1 MFREDYKKIND
12 KLQLDDEFVKQLEKN
27 MKQQKREVEN
37 TTQNYVFSETTC
49 NNTSDNNPF
58 IHAKDKVEQRYI
70 IGARK
75 KQNCIISAV
84 SVIACVGIVI
94 TIGGFIFSN
103 RQGNTAATNETE
115 QVEDIVIKEPETVI
129 GWKDVSKDETNS
141 FSSKAAKESSEQENQ
156 RIGYPGYDSELIDNI
171 DKKISA
177 EEYTKEV
184 AEITELED
192 KTLLQKTIFS
202 ILNRENRDNKNSSI
216 VLDYAKGNRVI
227 FHGRNYLMV
236 YDLKKKEIQ
245 RAIWLPSSIPASSWD
260 VQVNEEGNK
269 IKMKNM
275 LLSNSICYTY
285 DIETDRLSEEDWSKV
300 DWNTFFFDTD
310 NIFHNIEYVA
320 EYTGGI
326 LNPEC
331 SSNQVINLTRDI
343 SCRLTFIAP
352 EWDKEA
358 SLAIFLYDE
367 TLEVGYIYPVFGQEG
382 IELMKKEGYSEVI
395 YDGQF
400 FNYSENKIDYI
411 CYSSDILLIKE
422 NGIIYNLTDEF
433 KEKAD
438 VAYNMA
444 ENNFEK
450 QDVNYDKKDTKEIG
464 DLDINNIEENAT
476 KGKLDKEQSKSTSNN
491 VDNKVGDKV
500 DGKEE
505 STATQENKSEAE
517 TIDSDEININQQ
529 DDTNFAFLDDTEQ
542 KKEEGE
548 TKNETK
554 IDNMEI
560 EGDGTEKEMEIRL
573 QDQPYI
579 EINPMSLEQ
588 FCYITS
594 STEIHVYWEIDAPYQ
609 TNIYLYN
616 EEGKKVAMELVEA
629 HTPVQVRFTNLEE
642 EQTYFIGI
650 RETEELEQKL
660 KEKFQ
665 EINILISEQKIELE

>member
-12 KLQLDDEFVKQLEKN
+12 KLQLDDEFVEQLEKN

-37 TTQNYVFSETTC
+37 TMQHYVFSETTC
-49 NNTSDNNPF
+49 NNAVNKNPF
-58 IHAKDKVEQRYI
+58 MHVKGKVEQRYI

-75 KQNCIISAV
+75 KRNCMISTV
-84 SVIACVGIVI
+84 SIIACIGIVI
-94 TIGGFIFSN
+94 TMGGFIFSN
-103 RQGNTAATNETE
+103 GQGNTVATNETE

-156 RIGYPGYDSELIDNI
+156 RIGYSGYDSELIDNI

-433 KEKAD
+433 TEKAD

-464 DLDINNIEENAT
+464 DLDINNIEENVT

-500 DGKEE
+500 DGKKE

-542 KKEEGE
+542 KKEESE

-665 EINILISEQKIELE
+665 EINILISEQKIEFE